1 MNRDILLAV
10 SCSLVLHGFV
20 LWIGAHLQHQASRPV
35 AMPTVL
41 NLSIVKRSIHR
52 AASSVKPTPPLPSHD
67 LVTVSRRTPRKALR
81 ESITRIPK
89 IDTRNTLRKKSDSQS
104 LRAPQPIQ
112 KTEVILKKLEIPK
125 KIPKRTAP
133 SKKLETET
141 TRAPVEPFVSQK
153 ADELKDA
160 PVADRGEQIP
170 SLHDSPATAPG
181 RPARDKAA
189 FETTLQASLPDE
201 GGAPIVEAVPDY
213 AVNPKPLYPKLAI
226 RRNYQGTVTLMVE
239 VLADGSVR
247 GVEVFESSGYAILDR
262 SALRAVQKWRFKPG
276 TKHGTPVTTKVRVP
290 VVFRLKGQAAG

>member
-35 AMPTVL
+35 TMPAVL
-41 NLSIVKRSIHR
+41 NLSIVKSSIHR

-67 LVTVSRRTPRKALR
+67 LVTVSRTTPRKALR

-89 IDTRNTLRKKSDSQS
+89 IDARNTLRKKPDTQS

-112 KTEVILKKLEIPK
+112 KAEAILKKLEVPE

-133 SKKLETET
+133 PKKVETET
-141 TRAPVEPFVSQK
+141 MRTPVEPAVSQK
-153 ADELKDA
+153 VDKLEDA
-160 PVADRGEQIP
+160 PVTERGEQIP
-170 SLHDSPATAPG
+170 SLRDSPVTTPG

-189 FETTLQASLPDE
+189 FETASLADE

-213 AVNPKPLYPKLAI
+213 AVNPKPIYPKLAI

-247 GVEVFESSGYAILDR
+247 DVEVFESSGYSILDR

-276 TKHGTPVTTKVRVP
+276 TKHGTPVTMKVRVP
-290 VVFRLKGQAAG
+290 VVFRLKGQGTG